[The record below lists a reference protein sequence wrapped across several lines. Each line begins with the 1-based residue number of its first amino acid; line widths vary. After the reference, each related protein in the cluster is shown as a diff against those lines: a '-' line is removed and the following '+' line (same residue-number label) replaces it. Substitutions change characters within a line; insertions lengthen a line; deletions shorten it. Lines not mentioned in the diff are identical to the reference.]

1 MEKKQDL
8 RIIKT
13 REAIKEAFIQLV
25 AEKGFEA
32 LTIKDITEKAR
43 INRGTFY
50 AHYEDKYDCMAS
62 YEAQFM
68 EGVVSIVKRHCPLP
82 ESIHLINDPLP
93 IAIEIFQHLY
103 QHKEVLKVLLSP
115 KGDPYLQDKLKQ
127 SMWKQL
133 FEKTTVPLFNPS
145 QMLVSAEY
153 FASYIS
159 GAHLSV
165 IQTWLNNGCKETPE
179 EMASILSKLTAKGP
193 FFAAGL
199 IQS

>member
-25 AEKGFEA
+25 AEKGFES
-32 LTIKDITEKAR
+32 LTIKDITGKAR

-50 AHYEDKYDCMAS
+50 AHYEDKYGCLES
-62 YEAQFM
+62 YEAEIM
-68 EGVVSIVKRHCPLP
+68 EGLVAIIKEHYPLN
-82 ESIHLINDPLP
+82 ETIHLVKNTF
-93 IAIEIFQHLY
+93 ATEIFQHLNR
-103 QHKEVLKVLLSP
+103 HKEMLKVLLSP
-115 KGDPYLQDKLKQ
+115 KGDPHFQVKLKQ
-127 SMWKQL
+127 WMWEQL

-145 QMLVSAEY
+145 QMHVSPEY
-153 FASYIS
+153 FASYVS
-159 GAHLSV
+159 GANLSV
-165 IQTWLNNGCKETPE
+165 IQVWLNKGCKETPE
-179 EMASILSKLTAKGP
+179 EMASILSTLAAKGP